1 MIETMQALVNAAV
14 TTVFD
19 TMLNMRMAEDQTN
32 GYSFEAE
39 LQIASSVGF
48 TGNVNGVIYLYTTVP
63 FAGLITQGLL
73 GLTEPSEVREE
84 YVNDAMG
91 EMANMVVGHIK
102 SRLVDSGLKCVMT
115 IPSIVRGCRLGI
127 EAVSRTK
134 MTRSTYRHADN
145 VLLVEVLLQEPAS
158 AGR

>member
-1 MIETMQALVNAAV
+1 MTDETMQALVNAAV

-19 TMLNMRMAEDQTN
+19 TMLNLRMAEDQAN
-32 GYSFEAE
+32 GHSFETE

-48 TGNVNGVIYLYTTVP
+48 TGNVNGVIYLYTTVE

-73 GLTEPSEVREE
+73 GLSGGELREE

-102 SRLVDSGLKCVMT
+102 SRLTDSGLKCVMT

-134 MTRSTYRHADN
+134 LTRGTYRSGDN
-145 VLLVEVLLQEPAS
+145 ILLVEVLLQEPAN
-158 AGR
+158 AAR